1 MIRKDC
7 ICFFNNLCL
16 WDVLFRTACFVKGIV
31 HNTFNFPNVRQ
42 TAIGCGAPALDDHEN
57 GSKKLCLKFDMR

>member
-42 TAIGCGAPALDDHEN
+42 TAIDVVPLHLMIMKTVVK
-57 GSKKLCLKFDMR
+57 SFV